1 MEEKRTVELSAE
13 IVQAIEDH
21 LAELSASSVTEYVEA
36 VLRAKLM
43 EEGYLAPYS
52 ESEEAT
58 IEKRLRDLG
67 YLD

>member
-13 IVQAIEDH
+13 IAQAIEDH